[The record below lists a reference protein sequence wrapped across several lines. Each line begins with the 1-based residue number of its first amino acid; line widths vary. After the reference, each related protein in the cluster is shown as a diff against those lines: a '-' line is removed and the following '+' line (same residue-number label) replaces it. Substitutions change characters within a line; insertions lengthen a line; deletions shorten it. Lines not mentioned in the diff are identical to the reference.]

1 MAGARGAQEEE
12 EIGKLLLCAS
22 QGDLTGLETI
32 LQGGLAVDSAD
43 YDGRTAL
50 HLAASEGHVPALK
63 LLLKHKP
70 NVNPVDRKGD
80 TPLANAVEYGHT
92 KICEILREHGG
103 VSHSSCC
110 SVYHEEFVELY
121 WVSNSQG
128 AFGEICVAKWR
139 GTTVAAKT
147 ILAPLANNP
156 QIVKEFI
163 GELAMLAQLSH
174 PNVVQFLGAVTKTHP
189 LVMVTEYLPKGD
201 LYAHMEKSGRL
212 EAGTAVQFALDI
224 ARGMNYLHQHKPE
237 AVVHRDLKPRN
248 LLENE
253 AGHLKVADFGL
264 GKFIGPVT
272 TDGEADLYEMTGE
285 TGSYRYMAPEVFL
298 HKHYNETVD
307 IFSFGIIVQEM
318 FEGGPASR
326 FQYPKEIAIARA
338 KEGQRPPFTVNS
350 YPKGM
355 KQLLKECWDHNPE
368 KRPTFANIITRLEE
382 MQSEIKTQKHRS
394 TDAVPSSNRTHGC
407 SVL

>member
-12 EIGKLLLCAS
+12 EIGKLLLSAS
-22 QGDLTGLETI
+22 QGDLAGLETI

-92 KICEILREHGG
+92 EICKILREHGG
-103 VSHSSCC
+103 VVSSVPDYEIPI
-110 SVYHEEFVELY
+110 SELEFKRPIGK
-121 WVSNSQG
+121 G

-272 TDGEADLYEMTGE
+272 TDGGADLYEMTGE

-382 MQSEIKTQKHRS
+382 MQSAIGTQKHHS
-394 TDAVPSSNRTHGC
+394 TDAVPSSNHTHRC